1 MPGIIT
7 MPDMYTPAELTE
19 AINKLPLMPQR
30 LRPLFT
36 QRSVRTTK
44 VALDIKHGRLVLVSN
59 QDRREPPPADGRARN
74 EQGHQI
80 LQTAH
85 LPLADL

>member
-44 VALDIKHGRLVLVSN
+44 VALDIKHGRLVL
-59 QDRREPPPADGRARN
+59 EIGRASCR
-74 EQGHQI
+74 ERVSS
-80 LQTAH
+80 
-85 LPLADL
+85 PV